1 MNRITNAFILVL
13 LFPLMALVIF
23 VAFDL
28 PLGIFRTTGAQLP
41 LRKEIIIGIS
51 LMIAILFVN
60 RSVKRWMALHTVSQK
75 DRFVFNVPLSKERM
89 KRIVAYGMLESLVY
103 MIIGIVLAVLSLQA
117 LPAAILFLVFGIEG
131 VFFIVQGKNRFAIG
145 LSRKAIIVADREVSV
160 IYYTGLRKVS
170 ISQQTLYF
178 DYLQS
183 LQLCFPIDVLP
194 EDQRQTFTA
203 RLEEVVDPNK
213 VLIQNLGSWRK

>member
-13 LFPLMALVIF
+13 LFPLWALVIF

-75 DRFVFNVPLSKERM
+75 DRFVFNVPLSKERK

-203 RLEEVVDPNK
+203 HLEEVVDPNK

>member
-41 LRKEIIIGIS
+41 LRKEIIIAIS

-75 DRFVFNVPLSKERM
+75 DRFVFNVPLSKERK

-117 LPAAILFLVFGIEG
+117 LPAALLFLVFGIEG

-203 RLEEVVDPNK
+203 HLEEVVDPNK